1 LASKEEGSRWTT
13 RQ

>member
-1 LASKEEGSRWTT
+1 LASKEEGSRWTM